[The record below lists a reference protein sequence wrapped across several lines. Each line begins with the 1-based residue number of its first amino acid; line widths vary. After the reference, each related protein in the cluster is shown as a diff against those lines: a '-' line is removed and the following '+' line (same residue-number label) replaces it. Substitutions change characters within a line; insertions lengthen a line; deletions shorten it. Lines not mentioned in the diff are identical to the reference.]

1 MKKLGKAGSTFGTVV
16 AAAVVISF
24 VGAGGAV
31 AGGLITSKQIKNN
44 TIKSIDVRDGSLTGA
59 DVADGS
65 IGGADITDG
74 SVGNADI
81 ANGAIGKAKIASA
94 AQGYTSVVTKRVVDS
109 GVANGASSTL
119 TVQCAAGQVAIGGG
133 AFVVHNGLNFT
144 GITNGILQ
152 ASLPTSSGM
161 TVFDT
166 PGNFPAGDAAT
177 PDGWRTTVQNDQG
190 VTEDA
195 YHYALCASK

>member
-1 MKKLGKAGSTFGTVV
+1 MRKFGRAGSTFGTVV
-16 AAAVVISF
+16 AAALVIAVAST
-24 VGAGGAV
+24 GGAV

-44 TIKSIDVRDGSLTGA
+44 TIKSIDVRDGNLTGT
-59 DVADGS
+59 DIADGS
-65 IGGADITDG
+65 IGSGDIADG
-74 SVGNADI
+74 SVGSADI
-81 ANGAIGKAKIASA
+81 AHGAVTKADLAGA
-94 AQGYTSVVTKRVVDS
+94 AQGYTNVVTKRVVDS

-119 TVQCAAGQVAIGGG
+119 TVVCGAGQTAVGGG

-144 GITNGILQ
+144 GITNGVLQ
-152 ASLPTSSGM
+152 ASLPTTSG
-161 TVFDT
+161 TTILDT
-166 PGNFPAGDAAT
+166 PGNFPAADNVA